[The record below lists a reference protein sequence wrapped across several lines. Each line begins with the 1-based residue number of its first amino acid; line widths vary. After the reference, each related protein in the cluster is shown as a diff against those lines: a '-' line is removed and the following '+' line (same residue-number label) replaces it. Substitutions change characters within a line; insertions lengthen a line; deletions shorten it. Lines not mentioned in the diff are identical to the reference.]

1 MARFAGIEGKSYT
14 SAMAAPGSGGRL
26 VALPLAWLAGVAV
39 QLQQRELWRFESYL
53 AVTIIAVAVALISA
67 RSRRAF
73 ALLVAAALAT
83 GFALTG
89 IQASARLA
97 ETLPPALEGRD
108 VVVTGVVANL
118 PQQGPSG
125 LRFRFEVDPGG
136 APAGVPR
143 VIALGWYAG
152 FHEDAALVQP
162 RLALR
167 AGQRWRFTVRLRQ
180 PHGNLNLHG
189 FDYELAL
196 LEQGVAPPA
205 TCATRRRRSS
215 TRAPGIRSSG
225 CVSAFATRST
235 RTSTTAVPPACWR
248 RSPSTTRAR
257 SSVTT
262 GTCSATPASL
272 T

>member
-1 MARFAGIEGKSYT
+1 
-14 SAMAAPGSGGRL
+14 MAAPGSGGRL

-167 AGQRWRFTVRLRQ
+167 AGQRWRF
-180 PHGNLNLHG
+180 
-189 FDYELAL
+189 
-196 LEQGVAPPA
+196 
-205 TCATRRRRSS
+205 
-215 TRAPGIRSSG
+215 
-225 CVSAFATRST
+225 SAFATRST

-248 RSPSTTRAR
+248 RSPSATRAR